1 MTLQQALAF
10 LLVAA
15 TMVGFVWGRLRY
27 DLVALLALLV
37 GLMIGVIPAKTAFD
51 GFKNDVVVIIAC
63 ALIVSAAIAR
73 SGIIEAAT
81 RPVLSRLNTEQTQG
95 PVLTGASILLSMMT
109 KNVGALAILMPSA
122 LQVAAR
128 TKTSPGRLLMPMS
141 FGALVGGLV
150 TLVGTSTNIIVS
162 QIREHEIGRPFQM
175 FDFAPV
181 GLSLSL
187 ICLVYLS
194 FAYRLL
200 PKTRPGGGEVDAKA
214 AAASY
219 AAEVSVP
226 EDWDTA
232 RTTTIAD
239 LQARARGEVKVTMHM
254 RGDRSNASPTLTT
267 RLKAGDIL
275 MLEGDQ
281 VALEQL
287 IAATRLKVVPAR
299 RVVTPQD
306 AKEEVREMEAVV
318 APDSALIG
326 ASVGSIGLHRNF
338 GVNLLAVGRAHGR
351 ITGQLRALALR
362 AGDVLVLQASER
374 ALPATLAQLGVQ
386 PIAQREPRL
395 GLSRT
400 GVPALMILSAAM
412 ILAALKIAP
421 VAVAFFGAA
430 VAMIAIGALSMR
442 QVYQSLDGQVLVL
455 VAALIPVSEA
465 VQRTG
470 GTALVAH
477 LLSQAFSDIPSVL
490 ALALI
495 MLAAML
501 ASPFLHNAPTVLI
514 LGPVAV
520 GLARQLGLSPDAF
533 LMAVATGA
541 GCDFLTPIGHQC
553 NTLVMRPGGYRFSD
567 YPRLGAP
574 LSVIVIALGAPLI
587 AHFWPLV
594 PR

>member
-10 LLVAA
+10 VLVIATVAA
-15 TMVGFVWGRLRY
+15 FVWGRLRY
-27 DLVALLALLV
+27 DLVALLALLA
-37 GLMIGVIPAKTAFD
+37 GLIIGVIPPKAAFD

-73 SGIIEAAT
+73 SGLIEAVI
-81 RPVLSRLNTEQTQG
+81 RPILSRLRSEQVQV
-95 PVLTGASILLSMMT
+95 PVLTGATILLSMLT
-109 KNVGALAILMPSA
+109 KNVGALAIMMPSA

-141 FGALVGGLV
+141 FGSLVGGLV

-162 QIREHEIGRPFQM
+162 QIREQEVGKPFQM

-181 GLSLSL
+181 GLGLAL
-187 ICLVYLS
+187 ICWIYLS

-200 PKTRPGGGEVDAKA
+200 PRSRQGGASDTEA
-214 AAASY
+214 ASPSY
-219 AAEVSVP
+219 AAEVTIP
-226 EDWDTA
+226 ETWDGTK
-232 RTTTIAD
+232 TWTIGA
-239 LQARARGEVKVTMHM
+239 LQGLGRDQVKVTMLV
-254 RGDRSNASPTLTT
+254 RGRRSTARPAANT
-267 RLKAGDIL
+267 RLKAGDTL
-275 MLEGDQ
+275 MVEGDQ
-281 VALEQL
+281 VALEEL
-287 IAATRLKVVPAR
+287 IRAANLKIVPPS
-299 RVVTPQD
+299 RVVTPKD
-306 AKEEVREMEAVV
+306 AKEEVRVMEAVV
-318 APDSALIG
+318 SPGSALVG
-326 ASVGSIGLHRNF
+326 ASAGSIGLHRNF
-338 GVNLLAVGRAHGR
+338 GINLLAVGRARGR
-351 ITGQLRALALR
+351 ITSQLRALALR

-374 ALPATLAQLGVQ
+374 TLPTALAQLGAR

-395 GLSRT
+395 GLART
-400 GVPALMILSAAM
+400 GVPALMILAAAM
-412 ILAALKIAP
+412 VLAALKIAP

-430 VAMIAIGALSMR
+430 VAMVAIGALSMR

-470 GTALVAH
+470 GTALMAH
-477 LLSQAFSDIPSVL
+477 LLSHAFAGVPPVL

-495 MLAAML
+495 MMAAMIS
-501 ASPFLHNAPTVLI
+501 APFLHNAPTVLI

-541 GCDFLTPIGHQC
+541 GCDFLTPVGHQC

-574 LSVIVIALGAPLI
+574 LSLIVIALGAPLI
-587 AHFWPLV
+587 AYIWPLV